1 MANFLWTVD
10 VPAGVMRS
18 HTLSS
23 KLRFAAVANTRFV
36 QFCKSE
42 PGFGRKKGDT
52 ITIQKI
58 KNITVPTDGTVD
70 EDDFIPIDTFS
81 VATTAITVDEFGRG
95 VEYTSLAEDLG
106 EFNLENAIQKK
117 LRDQLGAVLD
127 RKAATAF
134 KTTYVC
140 AVPSSA
146 AGITWDTDGTLSTI
160 AYNNLS
166 VAHCGVIRDYMTDTL
181 NVPFWEKQN
190 YIGIASTKALRG
202 IKVDPEF
209 MEWRKYLNP
218 GDVLYNSEVG
228 MVEQIRFVESND
240 TTSLSNAKGSGSPLG
255 EAVIFG
261 EDAVAMVEVITPEL
275 RAAIPGDFGRK
286 KAVAWY
292 GVLQFGL
299 IWSATATA
307 GEARVVYVTGNA
319 S

>member
-1 MANFLWTVD
+1 
-10 VPAGVMRS
+10 MRS
-18 HTLSS
+18 HILSS
-23 KLRFAAVANTRFV
+23 KLRFAAVSNTRFV
-36 QFCKSE
+36 QFCKPE

-58 KNITVPTDGTVD
+58 KNITVPGDGTVA
-70 EDDFIPIDTFS
+70 EDDFIPVDTFA
-81 VATTAITVDEFGRG
+81 VATTAITVTEFGRG

-127 RKAATAF
+127 RKAAAAF
-134 KTTYVC
+134 KTTYVN

-146 AGITWDTDGTLSTI
+146 TGITWTADGLLTGHI
-160 AYNNLS
+160 AYNNLT

-181 NVPFWEKQN
+181 YVPFWEKQN
-190 YIGIASTKALRG
+190 YIGIASTRALRG
-202 IKVDPEF
+202 IKSDPEF

-218 GDVLYNSEVG
+218 GEVLYNSEVG
-228 MVEQIRFVESND
+228 QVEQIRFVESND
-240 TTSLSNAKGSGSPLG
+240 TTSLSNAAGSGALTG

-299 IWSATATA
+299 IWYQTATA
-307 GEARVVYVTGNA
+307 GEVRVVYVTGAA